1 MIYKTFPWETK
12 KRLIL
17 LKKEKKNWKWV
28 LLKTYNNC
36 YYVNLWHII
45 LFKRYDEHAST
56 FLVLKVAVISEIHF
70 RQKNPLASPRRLMLI
85 VLWKAKL

>member
-56 FLVLKVAVISEIHF
+56 FLSWKSQSYLKFAFVKKS
-70 RQKNPLASPRRLMLI
+70 ASFSSTSYVDSP
-85 VLWKAKL
+85 VKS